1 MDSGCHLREVLLF
14 LAQQCH
20 TPRQTVLPQ
29 HDHSADG
36 AAGIYRKTQRQRM
49 IAAYETYAKDST
61 EVGGDFY
68 DFYMIGDDKLAI
80 IVADI
85 SGKGTPSA
93 LERGSA
99 APLACQSRPQPYGPA
114 YGGRAEAHPHDKRLG
129 IAKNFRSS

>member
-1 MDSGCHLREVLLF
+1 MPFERSVTFSRSTASHSAADCITAAH
-14 LAQQCH
+14 
-20 TPRQTVLPQ
+20 
-29 HDHSADG
+29 HSADG

-85 SGKGTPSA
+85 SGKGIPSA
-93 LERGSA
+93 LERRSA
-99 APLACQSRPQPYGPA
+99 APLACQSRPQPFGPA